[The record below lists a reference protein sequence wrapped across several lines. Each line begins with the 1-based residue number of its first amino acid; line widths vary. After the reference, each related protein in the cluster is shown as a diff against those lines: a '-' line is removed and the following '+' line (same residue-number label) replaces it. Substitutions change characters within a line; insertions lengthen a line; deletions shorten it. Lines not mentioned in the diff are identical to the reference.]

1 MELVALRKMNSRN
14 GNFGYAEGALASFA
28 EEVYMLIIVV
38 LMAIVAVAQ
47 LVAHAVAPVL
57 KDVYQVVLT
66 EECECAEDARLVD
79 GKDFVLQL

>member
-47 LVAHAVAPVL
+47 LVAYTVGTILNDMNQMVL
-57 KDVYQVVLT
+57 
-66 EECECAEDARLVD
+66 AE
-79 GKDFVLQL
+79 QC

>member
-14 GNFGYAEGALASFA
+14 GNFGYAEGTLAPFT

-47 LVAHAVAPVL
+47 LVAYTVGTIL
-57 KDVYQVVLT
+57 NDMNQMML
-66 EECECAEDARLVD
+66 AE
-79 GKDFVLQL
+79 QC